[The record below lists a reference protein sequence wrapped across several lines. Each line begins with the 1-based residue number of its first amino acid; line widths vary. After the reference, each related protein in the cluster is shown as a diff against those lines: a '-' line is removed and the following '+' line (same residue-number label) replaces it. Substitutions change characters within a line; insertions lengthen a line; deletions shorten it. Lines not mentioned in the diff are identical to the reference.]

1 MVRSTDVRTCWVWA
15 PCALRLPPQTLRMT
29 TAGRIACSAR
39 QLVASMAGSPRKV
52 KSADASVGQM
62 GRKAL
67 DGGNGRS
74 RGGEEVQHLFEQAAA
89 RACKPVRGEFA
100 GRVAIAQRE
109 RLLEPLLDARGK
121 RAAGI
126 IDLEQPAT
134 GARDARGTSDD
145 RRARSGGM
153 ARGCPGRCLQL

>member
-1 MVRSTDVRTCWVWA
+1 
-15 PCALRLPPQTLRMT
+15 
-29 TAGRIACSAR
+29 
-39 QLVASMAGSPRKV
+39 
-52 KSADASVGQM
+52 M